1 MSAEAAAA
9 PRRPS
14 RSVAW
19 RWLELRMLLP
29 LVVLVPLGFAVTHIA
44 TTQKAD
50 IGPMVIA
57 AAYVVMMLAAH
68 FVLVASGQR
77 GDPLLL
83 PLVATIGG
91 VGMVVLNRLAPDV
104 GTTAAFG
111 LKLDIAATQ
120 VMWFGVGVVAMLAV
134 AIGLRD
140 DGILRHYKYTW
151 ALAGIAMLVF
161 TFLFGTEVNGAR
173 LWVYLGPIG
182 FQPGE
187 FIKLVL
193 VVFIA
198 GYLAEH
204 RTLLRDAV
212 WRIGPIRIP
221 PLPYLLPMLAI
232 FVIVMLVVVFGKDL
246 GTALLFFG
254 IFLTMLFVATGRRS
268 YVLIGLILF
277 LAGSFVA
284 SELFEHVARRIDA
297 WLDPFADPTGAGYQ
311 TVQSLY
317 AFARGGLFGQG
328 LGQSL
333 LPTAGGGYFF
343 GVETDFVF
351 AVIGEELGA
360 VGAFAL
366 LALTMTLVFR
376 GLRVAIL
383 ARDDFSAM
391 LAVGLTISLG
401 LQTLII
407 AAGILK
413 LIPMTGITFPF
424 VSYGGSSLLA
434 SFIIIGLLLSISHR
448 SAVAADEEAPTPLLE
463 PSP

>member
-1 MSAEAAAA
+1 LSTDTL
-9 PRRPS
+9 PRRSPQ
-14 RSVAW
+14 VGW

-44 TTQKAD
+44 QTNVAD
-50 IGPMVIA
+50 PGPLLLA
-57 AAYVVMMLAAH
+57 AVYVVMMLAAH
-68 FVLVASGQR
+68 FVLVAAGNR

-91 VGMVVLNRLAPDV
+91 LGIVMLNRLAPDV
-104 GTTAAFG
+104 GETSAFG
-111 LKLDIAATQ
+111 LNLDIAQTQ
-120 VMWFGVGVVAMLAV
+120 ILWFGVGVIAMLTV

-140 DGILRHYKYTW
+140 DRVLRHYKYTW

-161 TFLFGTEVNGAR
+161 TFLFGREVNGAR
-173 LWVYLGPIG
+173 LWIYLGPIG
-182 FQPGE
+182 LQPGE
-187 FIKLVL
+187 FIKVVL
-193 VVFIA
+193 VIFIA

-204 RTLLRDAV
+204 RALLRDASA
-212 WRIGPIRIP
+212 RIGPIRIP

-284 SELFEHVARRIDA
+284 SRLFDHVARRMDA
-297 WLDPFADPTGAGYQ
+297 WINPFADAADSGYQ

-317 AFARGGLFGQG
+317 ALGRGGLFGEG

-333 LPTAGGGYFF
+333 LPTAGGGFF

-360 VGAFAL
+360 IGAFAL
-366 LALTMTLVFR
+366 LALAMALVFR

-391 LAVGLTISLG
+391 LAVGLTTSLG

-413 LIPMTGITFPF
+413 LIPLTGITFPF

-434 SFIIIGLLLSISHR
+434 SFIVVGLLLAISHR
-448 SAVAADEEAPTPLLE
+448 SAVAGAAEGRGP
-463 PSP
+463 